1 MRHFESILH
10 PIPLPSVHFSGQKTV
25 VAPLKNWLSRF
36 INSKSKSIFKGRYK
50 KKHESLVITDSPR
63 VIGFTNRGWSSRWGV
78 ANHCAQVSPQCVKIA
93 SHSTNLVT
101 NIDQCFKTP
110 FFIFFGVSVLPSNKT
125 RIFHS
130 RTL

>member
-1 MRHFESILH
+1 M
-10 PIPLPSVHFSGQKTV
+10 
-25 VAPLKNWLSRF
+25 
-36 INSKSKSIFKGRYK
+36 
-50 KKHESLVITDSPR
+50 HESLVITDSPR

-110 FFIFFGVSVLPSNKT
+110 FFMFFGVSVLPSNKT